1 MDAPL
6 RPDEQVAAERTA
18 RRATWRR
25 RLLLWVL
32 PLVVAAL
39 AVYFY
44 GTAGRFVATDNAYV
58 QQDRVD
64 VAPQV
69 PGDVDR
75 VLVGENTRVSAGQ
88 PVIGLDDT
96 LFRIAAAGAES
107 RLAAT
112 RTEVAALQA
121 AYREKAGEVELA
133 RGTAE
138 FAVRDFARQQQLADR
153 KLVPASQLDTSH
165 RSAELATGAID
176 VLRLQLA
183 QAAARL
189 GGDPSQPLDRYPS
202 VRAAIAELDRARVDL
217 EHTVIRA
224 PQAGIVSHLPKV
236 GNRLEMGRAAFAIVT
251 DRHVWVEANFK
262 ETDLEWVR
270 PGQNVRVDVD
280 TYAQHR
286 WTGRVESIAQATGA
300 AFSLLPPQNAA
311 GNWVKVV
318 QRIPVRIALEPLAGD
333 PPLRDGMSSTVEID
347 TGPHTRFDRWFGR
360 GR

>member
-6 RPDEQVAAERTA
+6 RPDEQLAAEQTA
-18 RRATWRR
+18 ERAAWRR

-32 PLVVAAL
+32 PLAVAAL

-44 GTAGRFVATDNAYV
+44 GSAGRFVSTDNAYV

-69 PGDVDR
+69 PGDVNR

-96 LFRIAAAGAES
+96 LLRIAAAGAES

-165 RSAELATGAID
+165 RSAELAT
-176 VLRLQLA
+176 
-183 QAAARL
+183 AAL
-189 GGDPSQPLDRYPS
+189 
-202 VRAAIAELDRARVDL
+202 AELDRARVDL

-251 DRHVWVEANFK
+251 DRRVWVEANFK

-270 PGQNVRVDVD
+270 PGQNVRIDVD